1 MGISMPKA
9 EAKIVSQDRVYTLSE
24 NEDAVTPVNIG
35 NPTVISS
42 ISKFLS
48 QYGRKQQYNVGQFII
63 REGLFDKTVFII
75 LKGEVEI
82 LKTDKDGKNQ
92 VVTTLNE
99 GGTILGE
106 MSIFLNEPRS
116 SSVRISKETLAL
128 EFTGENFLKAV
139 VNIPQ
144 LSMRI
149 LKSLSNKLK
158 NTNDRVVQ
166 NTVCESCK
174 KRKSQKSDISPHP
187 NSLPE
192 EEGIE

>member
-1 MGISMPKA
+1 MSKA
-9 EAKIVSQDRVYTLSE
+9 ETKIVSQDRIYSLPQADDVI
-24 NEDAVTPVNIG
+24 TPVNVG
-35 NPTVISS
+35 YNTVFSS
-42 ISKFLS
+42 ISKFLFK
-48 QYGRKQQYNVGQFII
+48 YGRKQHYNEGHFII
-63 REGLFDKTVFII
+63 REGHFDKTVFII
-75 LKGEVEI
+75 LIGEVEI
-82 LKTDKDGKNQ
+82 LKKDKNGNNK
-92 VVTTLNE
+92 VVTRLTE

-166 NTVCESCK
+166 NNVCDSCS
-174 KRKSQKSDISPHP
+174 KRKSQNKI
-187 NSLPE
+187 NSIVDGQVE
-192 EEGIE
+192 SVTA